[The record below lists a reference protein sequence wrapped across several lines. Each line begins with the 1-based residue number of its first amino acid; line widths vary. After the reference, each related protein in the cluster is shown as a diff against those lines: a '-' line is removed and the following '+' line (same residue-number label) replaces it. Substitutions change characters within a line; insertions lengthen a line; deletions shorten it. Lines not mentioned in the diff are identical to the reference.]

1 VRKEQTSS
9 PILFPTT
16 GNWYGVKD
24 GNPIALALYERHY
37 SCYKYADGRVRKLFC
52 GPGEKMVLLTMNNDA
67 LFVWRKFIDASG
79 QKGVNCAVFRNESNI
94 RSSLLIKEAVSICRN
109 RWPHERLYTY
119 VNANKIKSTNP
130 GYCFK
135 AAGWNECGK
144 TKGGLIIL
152 ELLNEPSEQSDL
164 FVEAISNGKSA

>member
-1 VRKEQTSS
+1 MNT
-9 PILFPTT
+9 LFSVD
-16 GNWYGVKD
+16 GLWQGVKD
-24 GNPIALALYERHY
+24 GNPAALALYERHY

-94 RSSLLIKEAVSICRN
+94 QSSLLIKEAVSVCRR
-109 RWPHERLYTY
+109 RWPKERLYTY
-119 VNANKIKSTNP
+119 VNAKKIKSTNP

-135 AAGWNECGK
+135 AAGWKYCGK
-144 TKGGLIIL
+144 TKGGLDIL
-152 ELLNEPSEQSDL
+152 ELNDT
-164 FVEAISNGKSA
+164 EAST